1 MSALKPEQ
9 VTMFGLL
16 DEYETPQLPVKFRNR
31 GVKAWVIEAAGWKNS
46 LAPDAPILY

>member
-1 MSALKPEQ
+1 MRPEQ

-31 GVKAWVIEAAGWKNS
+31 GVKAWVIEAAGGI
-46 LAPDAPILY
+46 PGER